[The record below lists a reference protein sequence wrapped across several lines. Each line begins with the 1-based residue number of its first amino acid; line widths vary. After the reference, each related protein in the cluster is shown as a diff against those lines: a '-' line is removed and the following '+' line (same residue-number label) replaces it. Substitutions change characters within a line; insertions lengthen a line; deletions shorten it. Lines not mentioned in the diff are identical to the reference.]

1 VQVERSLLQQRTT
14 FKSPLLLLLQ
24 GFDEVLSALP
34 PGSNMG
40 NLLLELGQGMSAALG
55 VLVSTPA
62 AADASSTA
70 FRCIA

>member
-1 VQVERSLLQQRTT
+1 VY
-14 FKSPLLLLLQ
+14 LQ

-55 VLVSTPA
+55 VLVSFSGALLAYQCA
-62 AADASSTA
+62 AILVCA
-70 FRCIA
+70 RV

>member
-1 VQVERSLLQQRTT
+1 MHTIA
-14 FKSPLLLLLQ
+14 LLQ

-55 VLVSTPA
+55 VLVSDA
-62 AADASSTA
+62 AL
-70 FRCIA
+70 